1 MGIKGVGH
9 RSDGTSYPARAMFG
23 SAARWGRRFLKPEM
37 QILRQSS
44 LILLFSG
51 MADLFPGLIMGT
63 FEEYLILIP
72 GLIILLPP
80 TIGIRGNTFGAL
92 AARIGSRLHL
102 GQIEPTMRNNREL
115 ATQLFSTAVQLMLLS
130 ALIPVAGIVLSG
142 LFTIE
147 IAPISTLIFISVLAG
162 VLSGVLMFAIT
173 MGVTLIS
180 FRRGY
185 DPDNI
190 SAPMIAT
197 TGDILTIPV
206 MLIAA
211 FIALNIPHALI
222 VLFAVTSMVLLLFI
236 LSMILFLRHIEVRKV
251 LRGSLPF
258 AVLAILLS
266 SISGILLQAN
276 FEMFFQGAIF
286 LMLIPA
292 FNAQGGSMG
301 SILGSRLTSSA
312 YLGQDQ
318 ITLEPNRLMIRST
331 ASLLLISFMVFF
343 AMSLV
348 VSGLGW
354 ISGLGTIF
362 YPKLLLIMMMG
373 ATSITLISSFIAYYT
388 AYISFKLGL
397 DPDNVVIPLLTAC
410 MDIVGSTSLIVCIL
424 VGNMI
429 F

>member
-1 MGIKGVGH
+1 
-9 RSDGTSYPARAMFG
+9 
-23 SAARWGRRFLKPEM
+23 M

-63 FEEYLILIP
+63 FEEYMVLIP

-115 ATQLFSTAVQLMLLS
+115 STQLFSTAVQLMLLS
-130 ALIPVAGIVLSG
+130 ALIPVAGIVFSG
-142 LFTIE
+142 LFSIE
-147 IAPISTLIFISVLAG
+147 IAPISTLLFISISAG
-162 VLSGVLMFAIT
+162 VISGILMFAIT
-173 MGVTLIS
+173 IGVTLIS

-190 SAPMIAT
+190 SAPIIAT
-197 TGDILTIPV
+197 TGDITTIPV
-206 MLIAA
+206 MFIMA
-211 FIALNIPHALI
+211 FIVLNIPHLLV
-222 VLFAVTSMVLLLFI
+222 VLFVVISLVIILII
-236 LSMILFLRHIEVRKV
+236 LSMMLFLRYIEVRKV

-266 SISGILLQAN
+266 SISGIMLQAN
-276 FEMFFQGAIF
+276 FDIFFQGAIF

-292 FNAQGGSMG
+292 FNAQGGSIG

-312 YLGQDQ
+312 YLGQDR

-331 ASLLLISFMVFF
+331 VSLLLISLTVFF
-343 AMSLV
+343 VMSLV

-354 ISGLGTIF
+354 ISGLGTVF

-373 ATSITLISSFIAYYT
+373 ATAITLISSLIAYYT
-388 AYISFKLGL
+388 AYVSFKLGL

-410 MDIVGSTSLIVCIL
+410 MDVVGSTSLIICIL
-424 VGNMI
+424 IGNLI

>member
-1 MGIKGVGH
+1 
-9 RSDGTSYPARAMFG
+9 
-23 SAARWGRRFLKPEM
+23 
-37 QILRQSS
+37 
-44 LILLFSG
+44 

-63 FEEYLILIP
+63 FEEYLVLIP

-92 AARIGSRLHL
+92 AARVGSRLHL

-115 ATQLFSTAVQLMLLS
+115 STQLFSTAVQLMLLS
-130 ALIPVAGIVLSG
+130 ALIPVAGVLLSG

-147 IAPISTLIFISVLAG
+147 IAPISTLLFISISAG
-162 VLSGVLMFAIT
+162 VISGVLMFAIT
-173 MGVTLIS
+173 IGVTLIS

-190 SAPMIAT
+190 SAPIIAT
-197 TGDILTIPV
+197 TGDIATIPV
-206 MLIAA
+206 MFIVA
-211 FIALNIPHALI
+211 FFALNIPHILI
-222 VLFAVTSMVLLLFI
+222 VILVVISLILLLII
-236 LSMILFLRHIEVRKV
+236 LSMMLFLRYIEVRKV

-258 AVLAILLS
+258 AVFAILLS
-266 SISGILLQAN
+266 SISGIMLQAN
-276 FEMFFQGAIF
+276 FEIFFQGAIF

-292 FNAQGGSMG
+292 FNAQGGSIG

-312 YLGQDQ
+312 YLGQDR

-331 ASLLLISFMVFF
+331 VSLLLISLMVFF
-343 AMSLV
+343 GMSLV
-348 VSGLGW
+348 ASGLGW

-388 AYISFKLGL
+388 AYVSFKLGL
-397 DPDNVVIPLLTAC
+397 DPDNIVIPLLTAC
-410 MDIVGSTSLIVCIL
+410 MDVVGSTSLIICIL
-424 VGNMI
+424 IGDLV

>member
-1 MGIKGVGH
+1 
-9 RSDGTSYPARAMFG
+9 
-23 SAARWGRRFLKPEM
+23 
-37 QILRQSS
+37 
-44 LILLFSG
+44 

-63 FEEYLILIP
+63 FEEYLVLIP

-115 ATQLFSTAVQLMLLS
+115 STQLFSTAVQLMLLS

-147 IAPISTLIFISVLAG
+147 IAPISTLLFISISAG
-162 VLSGVLMFAIT
+162 VISGVLMFAIT
-173 MGVTLIS
+173 IGVTLVS

-190 SAPMIAT
+190 SAPIIAT
-197 TGDILTIPV
+197 TGDIATIPV
-206 MLIAA
+206 MFIVA
-211 FIALNIPHALI
+211 FFALNLPHLLV
-222 VLFAVTSMVLLLFI
+222 VLFAFTGMVLLLII
-236 LSMILFLRHIEVRKV
+236 LSMTLFLRHIEVRKV

-266 SISGILLQAN
+266 SISGIMLQAN
-276 FEMFFQGAIF
+276 FEIFFQGAIF

-292 FNAQGGSMG
+292 FNAQGGSIG

-331 ASLLLISFMVFF
+331 VSLLLISLMVFF

-348 VSGLGW
+348 ASGLGW

-388 AYISFKLGL
+388 AYVSFKLGL

-410 MDIVGSTSLIVCIL
+410 MDVVGSTSLIVCIL
-424 VGNMI
+424 VGNII

>member
-9 RSDGTSYPARAMFG
+9 GRDGTSYPARAMFR
-23 SAARWGRRFLKPEM
+23 SAARWGRHFLKPEM

-72 GLIILLPP
+72 GLIILMPP

-115 ATQLFSTAVQLMLLS
+115 STQLFSTAVQLMLLS
-130 ALIPVAGIVLSG
+130 ALIPVAGVVLSG
-142 LFTIE
+142 LFSIE
-147 IAPISTLIFISVLAG
+147 IAPISTLLFISISAG
-162 VLSGVLMFAIT
+162 VISGVLMFAIT
-173 MGVTLIS
+173 IGVTLIS
-180 FRRGY
+180 FRHGY

-190 SAPMIAT
+190 SAPIIAT
-197 TGDILTIPV
+197 AGDIATIPV
-206 MLIAA
+206 MFIVA
-211 FIALNIPHALI
+211 FFALNIPHILI
-222 VLFAVTSMVLLLFI
+222 VSFVVISLIIILIILLI
-236 LSMILFLRHIEVRKV
+236 MLSLRHIEVRKV

-266 SISGILLQAN
+266 SVSGIMIQAN
-276 FEMFFQGAIF
+276 FEIFFQGAIF

-292 FNAQGGSMG
+292 FNAQGGSVG

-312 YLGQDQ
+312 YLGQDR
-318 ITLEPNRLMIRST
+318 ITLEPSRLMIRST
-331 ASLLLISFMVFF
+331 VSLLLISLMVFF

-348 VSGLGW
+348 ASGLGW
-354 ISGLGTIF
+354 ISGLDTIF

-388 AYISFKLGL
+388 AYVSFKLGL

-410 MDIVGSTSLIVCIL
+410 MDVVGSTSLIVCIL
-424 VGNMI
+424 VGNMV